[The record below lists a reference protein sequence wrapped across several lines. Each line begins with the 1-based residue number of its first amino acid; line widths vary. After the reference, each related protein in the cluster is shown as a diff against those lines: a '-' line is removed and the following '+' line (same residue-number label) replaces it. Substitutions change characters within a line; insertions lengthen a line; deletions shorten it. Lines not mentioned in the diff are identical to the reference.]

1 MIPIIQKRKIP
12 FIVSG
17 VLFITSII
25 LLSIFGLKLGIDFTG
40 GTLIQL
46 RFTGERPVLQ
56 EMQEIV
62 DSLALGSVLVQ
73 PADEDS
79 YILKLQFIGED
90 DHQSLLTS
98 VRDAFQTEESEVFE
112 DSVETIGP
120 SISSDLRSRSIKAG
134 IGVILAIILFVAYAF
149 RKVSRPV
156 SSWKFGVTAIIAL
169 LHDVIITM
177 GVFALLGKYMGVEIG
192 IPFVV
197 AMLTILGYS
206 VNDTIVVF
214 DRVREKLIKK
224 GSDRFAETVNAGVNE
239 TIPRSINT
247 SVTTLLVL
255 LGLCVFG
262 GESVRFFSLALIIGI
277 ILGTYSSLFLA
288 SPLLVSWEQLRNRK

>member
-12 FIVSG
+12 FIASG

-25 LLSIFGLKLGIDFTG
+25 LLSTFGLKLGIDFTG

-46 RFTGERPVLQ
+46 RFTGERPALQ
-56 EMQEIV
+56 EMQETV
-62 DSLALGSVLVQ
+62 DALALGSVLVQ

-90 DHQSLLTS
+90 DHQLLLTS
-98 VRDAFQTEESEVFE
+98 VRDAFQTEESQVFE
-112 DSVETIGP
+112 DSIETIGP

-134 IGVILAIILFVAYAF
+134 IGVIVAIILFVAYAF

-177 GVFALLGKYMGVEIG
+177 GVFALLGKYMGVEVG

-255 LGLCVFG
+255 LGLCIFG
-262 GESVRFFSLALIIGI
+262 GESVRFFALALIIGI

>member
-1 MIPIIQKRKIP
+1 MIPIIQKKNIS
-12 FIVSG
+12 FTISTI
-17 VLFITSII
+17 LFTLSLI
-25 LLSIFGLKLGIDFTG
+25 LLVVVGIKPGIDFTG

-46 RFTGERPVLQ
+46 RFEGERPERAALQTVVEGLELGNVL
-56 EMQEIV
+56 I
-62 DSLALGSVLVQ
+62 Q
-73 PADEDS
+73 PADNDS
-79 YILKLQFIGED
+79 HIVKMAYLEEE
-90 DHQSLLTS
+90 DHQRLLLS
-98 VRDAFQTEESEVFE
+98 VRTAYESEEYKVVE
-112 DSVETIGP
+112 ESVETIGP

-134 IGVILAIILFVAYAF
+134 FGVVIAIILFIAYSF
-149 RKVSRPV
+149 RKVSKPV

-177 GVFALLGKYMGVEIG
+177 GVFVLLGHFLGVEVG

-214 DRVREKLIKK
+214 DRIREKIMRKEYK
-224 GSDRFAETVNAGVNE
+224 NFAETVNVGVNE

-255 LGLCVFG
+255 LGLCIFG
-262 GESVRFFSLALIIGI
+262 GESVRFFSLSLVIGI

-288 SPLLVSWEQLRNRK
+288 SPLLVWWEKK

>member
-1 MIPIIQKRKIP
+1 MIPIIQKKNIP
-12 FIVSG
+12 FTISTILFTVS
-17 VLFITSII
+17 VI
-25 LLSIFGLKLGIDFTG
+25 LLVVVGIKPGIDFTG

-46 RFTGERPVLQ
+46 RFEGERPERAALQTVVEGLELGNVL
-56 EMQEIV
+56 I
-62 DSLALGSVLVQ
+62 Q
-73 PADEDS
+73 PADTDS
-79 YILKLQFIGED
+79 HIVKMAYLEED
-90 DHQSLLTS
+90 DHQRLLSS
-98 VRDAFQTEESEVFE
+98 VRTAYESEEYKVVE
-112 DSVETIGP
+112 ESVETIGP

-134 IGVILAIILFVAYAF
+134 FGVVIAIILFIAYSF
-149 RKVSRPV
+149 RKVSKPV

-177 GVFALLGKYMGVEIG
+177 GVFVLLGHFLGVEVG

-214 DRVREKLIKK
+214 DRIREKIMRKEYK
-224 GSDRFAETVNAGVNE
+224 NFAETVNVGVNE

-255 LGLCVFG
+255 LGLCIFG
-262 GESVRFFSLALIIGI
+262 GESVRFFSLSLVIGI

-288 SPLLVSWEQLRNRK
+288 SPLLVWWEKK

>member
-1 MIPIIQKRKIP
+1 MIPIIQKRKIS
-12 FIVSG
+12 FIASG
-17 VLFITSII
+17 ILFITSVV
-25 LLSIFGLKLGIDFTG
+25 LLSTLGLKLGIDFTG

-46 RFTGERPVLQ
+46 RFAGERPALQ
-56 EMQEIV
+56 EMQNTV
-62 DSLALGSVLVQ
+62 DALALGSVLVQ

-90 DHQSLLTS
+90 DHQLLLTS
-98 VRDAFQTEESEVFE
+98 VRDAFQTEESQVFE
-112 DSVETIGP
+112 DSIETIGP

-134 IGVILAIILFVAYAF
+134 IGVIVAIILFVAYAF

-177 GVFALLGKYMGVEIG
+177 GVFAVLGKYMGVEVG

-255 LGLCVFG
+255 FGLCIFG
-262 GESVRFFSLALIIGI
+262 GESVRFFALSLIIGI

>member
-1 MIPIIQKRKIP
+1 MIPIIQKKNIP
-12 FIVSG
+12 FTISTILFTVS
-17 VLFITSII
+17 VI
-25 LLSIFGLKLGIDFTG
+25 LLVVVGIKPGIDFTG

-46 RFTGERPVLQ
+46 RFEGERPERAALQTVVEGLELGNVL
-56 EMQEIV
+56 I
-62 DSLALGSVLVQ
+62 Q
-73 PADEDS
+73 PADSDS
-79 YILKLQFIGED
+79 HIVKMAYLEED
-90 DHQSLLTS
+90 DHQRLLSS
-98 VRDAFQTEESEVFE
+98 VRTAYESEEYKVVE
-112 DSVETIGP
+112 ESVETIGP

-134 IGVILAIILFVAYAF
+134 LGVVIAIILFIAYSF
-149 RKVSRPV
+149 RKVSKPV
-156 SSWKFGVTAIIAL
+156 SSWKFGITAIIAL

-177 GVFALLGKYMGVEIG
+177 GVFVLLGHFLVVEVG

-214 DRVREKLIKK
+214 DRIREKLMRKEYK
-224 GSDRFAETVNAGVNE
+224 NFAETVNVGVNE

-255 LGLCVFG
+255 LGLCIFG
-262 GESVRFFSLALIIGI
+262 GESVRFFSLSLVIGI

-288 SPLLVSWEQLRNRK
+288 SPLLVWWEKK

>member
-1 MIPIIQKRKIP
+1 MIPIIQKKNIP
-12 FIVSG
+12 FTISTILFRVS
-17 VLFITSII
+17 VI
-25 LLSIFGLKLGIDFTG
+25 LLVVVGIKPGIDFTG

-46 RFTGERPVLQ
+46 RFEGERPERAALQTVVEGLELGNVL
-56 EMQEIV
+56 I
-62 DSLALGSVLVQ
+62 Q
-73 PADEDS
+73 PADSDS
-79 YILKLQFIGED
+79 HIVKMAYLEED
-90 DHQSLLTS
+90 DHQRLLFS
-98 VRDAFQTEESEVFE
+98 VRTAYESEEYKVVE
-112 DSVETIGP
+112 ESVETIGP

-134 IGVILAIILFVAYAF
+134 LGVVIAIILFIAYSF
-149 RKVSRPV
+149 RKVSKPV
-156 SSWKFGVTAIIAL
+156 SSWKFGITAIIAL

-177 GVFALLGKYMGVEIG
+177 GVFVLLGHFLGVEVG

-214 DRVREKLIKK
+214 DRIREKLMRKEYK
-224 GSDRFAETVNAGVNE
+224 NFAETVNVGVNE

-255 LGLCVFG
+255 LGLCIFG
-262 GESVRFFSLALIIGI
+262 GESVRFFSLSLVIGI

-288 SPLLVSWEQLRNRK
+288 SPLLVWWEKK

>member
-1 MIPIIQKRKIP
+1 MIPIIQKKNIP
-12 FIVSG
+12 FTISTILFTVS
-17 VLFITSII
+17 VI
-25 LLSIFGLKLGIDFTG
+25 LLVVVGIKPGIDFTG

-46 RFTGERPVLQ
+46 RFEGERPERAALQTVVEGLELGNVL
-56 EMQEIV
+56 I
-62 DSLALGSVLVQ
+62 Q
-73 PADEDS
+73 PADSDS
-79 YILKLQFIGED
+79 HIVKMAYLEED
-90 DHQSLLTS
+90 DHQRLLSS
-98 VRDAFQTEESEVFE
+98 VRTAYESEEYKVVE
-112 DSVETIGP
+112 ESVETIGP

-134 IGVILAIILFVAYAF
+134 LGVVIAIILFIAYSF
-149 RKVSRPV
+149 RKVSKPV
-156 SSWKFGVTAIIAL
+156 SSWKFGITAIIAL

-177 GVFALLGKYMGVEIG
+177 GVFVLLGHFLGVEVG

-214 DRVREKLIKK
+214 DRIREKLMRKEYK
-224 GSDRFAETVNAGVNE
+224 NFAETVNVGVNE

-255 LGLCVFG
+255 LGLCIFG
-262 GESVRFFSLALIIGI
+262 GESVRFFSLSLVIGI

-288 SPLLVSWEQLRNRK
+288 SPLLVWWEKK

>member
-1 MIPIIQKRKIP
+1 MIPIIQKKNIP
-12 FIVSG
+12 FTISTILFTVS
-17 VLFITSII
+17 VI
-25 LLSIFGLKLGIDFTG
+25 LLVVVGIKPGIDFTG

-46 RFTGERPVLQ
+46 RFEGERPERAALQTVVEGLELGNVL
-56 EMQEIV
+56 I
-62 DSLALGSVLVQ
+62 Q
-73 PADEDS
+73 PADSDS
-79 YILKLQFIGED
+79 HIVKMAYLEEE
-90 DHQSLLTS
+90 DHQRLLSS
-98 VRDAFQTEESEVFE
+98 VRTAYESEEYKVVE
-112 DSVETIGP
+112 ESVETIGP

-134 IGVILAIILFVAYAF
+134 LGVVIAIILFIAYSF
-149 RKVSRPV
+149 RKVSKPV
-156 SSWKFGVTAIIAL
+156 SSWKFGITAIIAL

-177 GVFALLGKYMGVEIG
+177 GVFVLLGHFLGVEVG

-214 DRVREKLIKK
+214 DRIREKLMRKEYK
-224 GSDRFAETVNAGVNE
+224 NFAETVNVGVNE

-262 GESVRFFSLALIIGI
+262 GVSVRFFSLSLVLGI

-288 SPLLVSWEQLRNRK
+288 SPLLVWWEKK

>member
-1 MIPIIQKRKIP
+1 MIPIIQKKNIP
-12 FIVSG
+12 FTISTILFTVS
-17 VLFITSII
+17 VI
-25 LLSIFGLKLGIDFTG
+25 LLVVVGIKPGIDFTG

-46 RFTGERPVLQ
+46 RFEGERPERAALQTVVEGLELGNVL
-56 EMQEIV
+56 I
-62 DSLALGSVLVQ
+62 Q
-73 PADEDS
+73 PADSDS
-79 YILKLQFIGED
+79 HIVKMAYLEEE
-90 DHQSLLTS
+90 DHQRLLSS
-98 VRDAFQTEESEVFE
+98 VRTAYESEEYKVVE
-112 DSVETIGP
+112 ESVETIGP

-134 IGVILAIILFVAYAF
+134 LGVVIAIILFIAYSF
-149 RKVSRPV
+149 RKVSKPV
-156 SSWKFGVTAIIAL
+156 SSWKFGITAIIAL

-177 GVFALLGKYMGVEIG
+177 GVFVLLGHFLGVEVG

-214 DRVREKLIKK
+214 DRIREKLMRKEYK
-224 GSDRFAETVNAGVNE
+224 NFAETVNVGVNE

-262 GESVRFFSLALIIGI
+262 GESVRFFSLSLVIGI

-288 SPLLVSWEQLRNRK
+288 SPLLVWWEKK

>member
-1 MIPIIQKRKIP
+1 MIPIIQKKNIP
-12 FIVSG
+12 FTISTILFTVS
-17 VLFITSII
+17 VI
-25 LLSIFGLKLGIDFTG
+25 LLVVVGIKPGIDFTG

-46 RFTGERPVLQ
+46 RFVGERPERAALQTVVEGLELGNVL
-56 EMQEIV
+56 I
-62 DSLALGSVLVQ
+62 Q
-73 PADEDS
+73 PADSDS
-79 YILKLQFIGED
+79 HIVKMAYLEED
-90 DHQSLLTS
+90 DHQRLLSS
-98 VRDAFQTEESEVFE
+98 VRTAYESEEYKVVE
-112 DSVETIGP
+112 ESVETIGP

-134 IGVILAIILFVAYAF
+134 LGVVIAIILFIAYSF
-149 RKVSRPV
+149 RKVSKPV
-156 SSWKFGVTAIIAL
+156 SSWKFGITAIIAL

-177 GVFALLGKYMGVEIG
+177 GVFVLLGHFLGVEVG

-214 DRVREKLIKK
+214 DRIREKLMRKEYK
-224 GSDRFAETVNAGVNE
+224 NFAETVNVGVNE

-255 LGLCVFG
+255 LGLCIFG
-262 GESVRFFSLALIIGI
+262 GESVRFFSLSLVIGI

-288 SPLLVSWEQLRNRK
+288 SPLLVWWEKK

>member
-1 MIPIIQKRKIP
+1 MIPIIQKKNIP
-12 FIVSG
+12 FTISAILFTVS
-17 VLFITSII
+17 VI
-25 LLSIFGLKLGIDFTG
+25 LLVVVGIKPGIDFTG

-46 RFTGERPVLQ
+46 RFEGERPERAALQTVVEGLELGNVL
-56 EMQEIV
+56 I
-62 DSLALGSVLVQ
+62 Q
-73 PADEDS
+73 PADSDS
-79 YILKLQFIGED
+79 HIVKMAYLEEE
-90 DHQSLLTS
+90 DHQRLLSS
-98 VRDAFQTEESEVFE
+98 VRTAYESEEYKVVE
-112 DSVETIGP
+112 ESVETIGP

-134 IGVILAIILFVAYAF
+134 LGVVIAIILFIAYSF
-149 RKVSRPV
+149 RKVSKPV
-156 SSWKFGVTAIIAL
+156 SSWKFGITAIIAL

-177 GVFALLGKYMGVEIG
+177 GVFVLLGHFLGVEVG

-214 DRVREKLIKK
+214 DRIREKLMRKEYK
-224 GSDRFAETVNAGVNE
+224 NFAETVNVGVNE

-262 GESVRFFSLALIIGI
+262 GESVRFFSLSLVIGI

-288 SPLLVSWEQLRNRK
+288 SPLLVWWEKK

>member
-1 MIPIIQKRKIP
+1 MIPIIQKKNIP
-12 FIVSG
+12 FTISTILFTVS
-17 VLFITSII
+17 VI
-25 LLSIFGLKLGIDFTG
+25 LLVVVGIKPGIDFTG

-46 RFTGERPVLQ
+46 RFEGERPERAALQTVVEGLELGNVL
-56 EMQEIV
+56 I
-62 DSLALGSVLVQ
+62 Q
-73 PADEDS
+73 PADSDS
-79 YILKLQFIGED
+79 HIVKMAYLEED
-90 DHQSLLTS
+90 DHQRLLSS
-98 VRDAFQTEESEVFE
+98 VRTAYESEEYKVVE
-112 DSVETIGP
+112 ESVETIGP

-134 IGVILAIILFVAYAF
+134 FGVVIAIILFIAYSF
-149 RKVSRPV
+149 RKVSKPV
-156 SSWKFGVTAIIAL
+156 SSWKFGITAIIAL

-177 GVFALLGKYMGVEIG
+177 GVFVLLGHFLGVEVG

-214 DRVREKLIKK
+214 DRIREKLMRKEYK
-224 GSDRFAETVNAGVNE
+224 NFAETVNVGVNE

-255 LGLCVFG
+255 LGLCIFG
-262 GESVRFFSLALIIGI
+262 GESVRFFSLSLVIGI

-288 SPLLVSWEQLRNRK
+288 SPLLVWWEKK